1 MSSWIETIQLD
12 KILTSLDLQEFLLE
26 VTPHF
31 VSEEIRL
38 NKMLESVKS
47 DEVSSAMGLFAGDF
61 LDILLGAV
69 PVKSMF
75 NLLVSKVSLKILEIY
90 PEMKDNKDIAYK
102 IVMIL
107 VSRAYEKSSKQKMPE
122 EVAKDKSSSLYKAYP
137 ILNAITNCGLFT
149 KASDPE
155 VFLHSLAGLGYK
167 VKGYGDA
174 NAKS

>member
-1 MSSWIETIQLD
+1 MSNWIETIQLD

-61 LDILLGAV
+61 LDILCGTI
-69 PVKSMF
+69 PVKVMF
-75 NLLVSKVSLKILEIY
+75 NLLVSKVSLKILEVY

-107 VSRAYEKSSKQKMPE
+107 VSRAYGKSSKQEIPE
-122 EVAKDKSSSLYKAYP
+122 EVAKDKSTSLYKSYTV
-137 ILNAITNCGLFT
+137 LNAILNCGLFT

-155 VFLHSLAGLGYK
+155 VFLHSLSGLGYK
-167 VKGYGDA
+167 VKNYGDA
-174 NAKS
+174 DGKS